1 MGHSYYDLATRAL
14 ACYQALPEPDAS
26 RNQSKRLLI
35 ALAGPPGSGKGRIA
49 SKVAKIVNQSGV
61 SCSVISIDGCS
72 QDSHNDTSS
81 ILPKSPS
88 WTFKGAAAV
97 DLIQQIQRQTTE
109 PNDIKSPYT
118 IHVED
123 VESHKLNV
131 AGDASIVIFEGLYML
146 CEDLPWARI
155 QNLVNERW
163 FVEVEPEVGRQRVVK
178 RFLDTGFEKD
188 YEAACTRYDENDVFN
203 AEFINRT
210 SKGRDVTVKSI
221 DRRSSSGSGY

>member
-1 MGHSYYDLATRAL
+1 M
-14 ACYQALPEPDAS
+14 
-26 RNQSKRLLI
+26 
-35 ALAGPPGSGKGRIA
+35 
-49 SKVAKIVNQSGV
+49 
-61 SCSVISIDGCS
+61 
-72 QDSHNDTSS
+72 
-81 ILPKSPS
+81 
-88 WTFKGAAAV
+88 
-97 DLIQQIQRQTTE
+97 
-109 PNDIKSPYT
+109 
-118 IHVED
+118 ED

-155 QNLVNERW
+155 QDMVNERW

-210 SKGRDVTVKSI
+210 SKGRDVTVKSK